1 MTPRQTLTAHAD
13 AIDAAIAALKRDAAE
28 ISRALSKPEVDW
40 HDVVACNHMRS
51 AADVYLER
59 RG

>member
-1 MTPRQTLTAHAD
+1 MTPRQTLNAHAD

-28 ISRALSKPEVDW
+28 ISRTLSKPDVDW
-40 HDVVACNHMRS
+40 RDVTACNHMRA
-51 AADVYLER
+51 AADAYLEM

>member
-1 MTPRQTLTAHAD
+1 MTPRQILTAHAD

-28 ISRALSKPEVDW
+28 ISRALSRPDTGWREV
-40 HDVVACNHMRS
+40 ANCNHMRT
-51 AADVYLER
+51 AADAYLER